1 MEGSVLLFLFVFPFQ
16 LLPHEFQLL
25 RLPIGTKRHF
35 LEPGFIP
42 PYFLLLVFE
51 FPIFELYNFLEPPLI
66 EPFSLLFRLNDVS
79 NLFYLLLHLR
89 DLRVHRRI
97 ALRIIWKDT
106 RSNWSC
112 NLWLPAQSKHQ
123 SVVNGN
129 SRGGFALIDH
139 GKGSVDLLN
148 HWMGKWG
155 LFGHAALDWLD
166 VKSYLLIWIS

>member
-1 MEGSVLLFLFVFPFQ
+1 MFWRYVFPTLIRVALCMEGSVLLFLFVFPFQ

-42 PYFLLLVFE
+42 PYFLLLVLE

-89 DLRVHRRI
+89 DLCVHRRI

-106 RSNWSC
+106 RGNRSW
-112 NLWLPAQSKHQ
+112 NLWLPAQSKH
-123 SVVNGN
+123 
-129 SRGGFALIDH
+129 
-139 GKGSVDLLN
+139 
-148 HWMGKWG
+148 
-155 LFGHAALDWLD
+155 
-166 VKSYLLIWIS
+166 